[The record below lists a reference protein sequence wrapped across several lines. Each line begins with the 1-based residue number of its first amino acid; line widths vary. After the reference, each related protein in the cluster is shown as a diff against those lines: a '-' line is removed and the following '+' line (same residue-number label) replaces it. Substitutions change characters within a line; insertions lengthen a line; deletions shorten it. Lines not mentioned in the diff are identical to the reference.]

1 MRDGRKSGDVEQGD
15 QESPGALGRGVGGSL
30 IVVLLCSSLRSLSV
44 DAGETP
50 VKISKP
56 ED

>member
-1 MRDGRKSGDVEQGD
+1 MEQGD